1 MILRELKRE
10 RVKDGRLWEM
20 IEQVNKLTRE
30 NSYESWEDNA
40 GTLVPLMER
49 VLLYAREKGDWET

>member
-40 GTLVPLMER
+40 GTLVPLM
-49 VLLYAREKGDWET
+49 